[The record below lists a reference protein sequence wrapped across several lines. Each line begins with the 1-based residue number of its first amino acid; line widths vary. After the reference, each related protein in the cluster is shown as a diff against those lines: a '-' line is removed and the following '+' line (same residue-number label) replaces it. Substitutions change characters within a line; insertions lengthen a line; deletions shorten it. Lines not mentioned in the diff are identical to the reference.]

1 MNIYKTMNNVYKVLA
16 RLFYITLFVYIAY
29 VLCTPGYYGYL
40 VFYGLLVLLCLY
52 LLTKIE
58 DYSKKRES
66 KYTDTELIEHKYAVT
81 YRKRYY
87 SGIYFALLIYVVTS
101 MVVSVGHLLVK
112 QMDITL
118 NTQYVE
124 SIEYVFGTT
133 FQDEDFDSTIFKKLT
148 PVTPNT
154 SKQAVV
160 DCADVIRLI
169 VDLSEFIQE
178 SKESGVVN
186 EVVLREYEDRVQE
199 YVTYTEDTL
208 QHVESNAVYIILV
221 LLVLRLS
228 TNELRRYLSHRSIE
242 LKEY

>member
-1 MNIYKTMNNVYKVLA
+1 M
-16 RLFYITLFVYIAY
+16 
-29 VLCTPGYYGYL
+29 
-40 VFYGLLVLLCLY
+40 
-52 LLTKIE
+52 KI
-58 DYSKKRES
+58 
-66 KYTDTELIEHKYAVT
+66 
-81 YRKRYY
+81 
-87 SGIYFALLIYVVTS
+87 
-101 MVVSVGHLLVK
+101 
-112 QMDITL
+112 
-118 NTQYVE
+118 
-124 SIEYVFGTT
+124 
-133 FQDEDFDSTIFKKLT
+133 FDSTIFKKLT